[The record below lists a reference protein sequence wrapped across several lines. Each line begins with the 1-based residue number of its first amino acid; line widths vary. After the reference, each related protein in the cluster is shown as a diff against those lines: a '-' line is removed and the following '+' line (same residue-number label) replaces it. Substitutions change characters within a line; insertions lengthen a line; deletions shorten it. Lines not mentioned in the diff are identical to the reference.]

1 VMACFCGID
10 SSLFAFCQAGAAAA
24 AAAEALQ
31 RRMQRQ
37 KAAGL
42 VPEGL
47 DSIDGKLDLDPEDEV
62 NGRRSM

>member
-1 VMACFCGID
+1 
-10 SSLFAFCQAGAAAA
+10 
-24 AAAEALQ
+24 
-31 RRMQRQ
+31 MQRQ

-62 NGRRSM
+62 TAVNADVARLRLLSGQGHH